1 MADGLVTDQGTGNQH
16 ASQAADAPPVVALE
30 RFIPFRRVDLIDM
43 CLEDT
48 WFTDGQRVRFRSVAA
63 LLTSLIHHEFHEQ
76 LEGLKDAYAPV
87 NPDLDTRAIHLS
99 TGQETEDTKSKLVS
113 GLELVIEKA
122 NFERLGETELADAM
136 ASESL
141 FQVRLHVDFRDFENM
156 LFFKRGETVR
166 TETVRKWFGLRKR
179 QVTFTNYDR
188 VVVFFRFKGEEH
200 FSARRRRRLPFE
212 PGSVIIKLFQN
223 VPKDDIE
230 MLFPNAEVRMK
241 PMDKAI
247 IGVPAVVGS
256 LIVLFTKLGS
266 TMVLIGSLF
275 AFWLGMR
282 AANVRID
289 QTTLIALAAGLGA
302 LGGFLW
308 KQFSN
313 FRNRKVRFMK
323 ALSDTLYFKNLDNN
337 AGVFHRLID
346 TAEEEETKEVLSGY
360 FMLLRTGVPMT
371 EAELDCEVEF
381 WFRDSWSCDLDF
393 EVSDALAKLVRFGL
407 VSQVD
412 GQYTAIPLVDAQAR
426 LDGIWD
432 AIFDP
437 ETPVAA
443 AQI

>member
-1 MADGLVTDQGTGNQH
+1 MADGKATPEQETTPALE
-16 ASQAADAPPVVALE
+16 SAPELRLE

-43 CLEDT
+43 CLEDA
-48 WFTDGQRVRFRSVAA
+48 WFTDGQRVRFRSVSA
-63 LLTSLIHHEFHEQ
+63 LLTSLIHHDFHMQ

-87 NPDLDTRAIHLS
+87 NPDLDTRKIHLS
-99 TGQETEDTKSKLVS
+99 AQEETEETKAKLVE
-113 GLELVIEKA
+113 GLEAVIEKA
-122 NFERLGETELADAM
+122 NFEKLGETELADAM
-136 ASESL
+136 SSESL

-156 LFFKRGETVR
+156 LFFKRGETEQ
-166 TETVRKWFGLRKR
+166 TETLRIWFGLRKR
-179 QVTFTNYDR
+179 EVTFTNYDR

-200 FSARRRRRLPFE
+200 FQGRRRRRLPIE
-212 PGSVIIKLFQN
+212 PGSVVIKLFQN

-241 PMDKAI
+241 PRDKLI
-247 IGVPAVVGS
+247 IGVPAVIGG

-282 AANVRID
+282 VASVEID

-308 KQFSN
+308 KQFGN

-346 TAEEEETKEVLSGY
+346 TAEEEETKEVLAGY
-360 FMLLRTGVPMT
+360 FMLLRTGLPMS
-371 EAELDCEVEF
+371 EEELDREVEF
-381 WFRDSWSCDLDF
+381 WFRDHWDCNIDF

-407 VSQVD
+407 VSQSG
-412 GQYTAIPLVDAQAR
+412 GQY
-426 LDGIWD
+426 
-432 AIFDP
+432 
-437 ETPVAA
+437 
-443 AQI
+443 

>member
-1 MADGLVTDQGTGNQH
+1 MADGQATVDQEQV
-16 ASQAADAPPVVALE
+16 AEAPLAPLE
-30 RFIPFRRVDLIDM
+30 RFIPFRRADLIDM
-43 CLEDT
+43 CLEDA
-48 WFTDGQRVRFRSVAA
+48 WFTDGQRVRFRGVAA
-63 LLTSLIHHEFHEQ
+63 LLSSLIHHEFHEQ

-99 TGQETEDTKSKLVS
+99 ASAETEDTKTKLVD
-113 GLELVIEKA
+113 GLEAVIEKA
-122 NFERLGETELADAM
+122 NFEQLGEAELADAM

-141 FQVRLHVDFRDFENM
+141 FRVRLHVDFKDFESM
-156 LFFKRGETVR
+156 LFFKRGESVR
-166 TETVRKWFGLRKR
+166 TETVRKWLGLRKR
-179 QVTFTNYDR
+179 EVTFTNYDR

-200 FSARRRRRLPFE
+200 FSGRRRRGLPFV
-212 PGSVIIKLFQN
+212 PGSVVIKLFQN

-241 PMDKAI
+241 PIDKAI
-247 IGVPAVVGS
+247 IGVPAVVGG

-282 AANVRID
+282 AASVKID

-308 KQFSN
+308 KQFGN

-323 ALSDTLYFKNLDNN
+323 ALSETLYFKNLDNN

-346 TAEEEETKEVLSGY
+346 TAEEEETKEVLAGY

-371 EAELDCEVEF
+371 EAELDREVEF
-381 WFRDSWSCDLDF
+381 WFRDHWDCTLDF
-393 EVSDALAKLVRFGL
+393 EIHDALAKLVRFGL
-407 VSQVD
+407 VTEAAGKFS
-412 GQYTAIPLVDAQAR
+412 AIPLVDAQAR

-443 AQI
+443 